1 MNRLS
6 RMDHTILVSGQH
18 FLSVRQFYD
27 FMNNLQSEVMELEFN
42 EFARGKWRITELEFA
57 EMLLRYTG
65 AYDQAR
71 NLSFI

>member
-1 MNRLS
+1 
-6 RMDHTILVSGQH
+6 MDHTILVSGQH